1 MIAGDDHMRDYMDMR
16 VTPPKRGTSPTCNP
30 RHIKLGHP
38 VLYPYSDKKLFPF
51 PSVLISFL
59 LTCKLAKANIEGAEN
74 TPTVPTNV
82 TSIAILVTLSWDT
95 PCCTHIPTKS
105 CAPFLPVLIFF
116 ASDMQQQQQ
125 QQQRLYFHNNIN
137 NNNNNSNINN
147 NNNNLHTTMT
157 QNQHRDNGD
166 LFSDPDLHTTL
177 SQEQKL
183 HNGDQ
188 ERCSFLEPANRILET
203 IIHCRHYLS
212 SH

>member
-1 MIAGDDHMRDYMDMR
+1 MRDYMDRR
-16 VTPPKRGTSPTCNP
+16 VTPPKRGTSPTSNP

-38 VLYPYSDKKLFPF
+38 VLYPYSDKKLCPF

-59 LTCKLAKANIEGAEN
+59 LTCKLAKTNIEGAEN

-125 QQQRLYFHNNIN
+125 QQQRLYFHNN
-137 NNNNNSNINN
+137 

-157 QNQHRDNGD
+157 QNQQRDNGD
-166 LFSDPDLHTTL
+166 LFSDPDLHTAL
-177 SQEQKL
+177 SQEQQL

-188 ERCSFLEPANRILET
+188 ERCSFLEPAKRILET
-203 IIHCRHYLS
+203 ISMHPPWRLFPT
-212 SH
+212 